1 MVLALHGSI
10 ATLGRG
16 AFFCEG
22 EPVIDTPRQ
31 SIETGEWWYRGKW
44 HPTFPRREIDNYND
58 RRDQHEHDA
67 AKERRENEGAR

>member
-1 MVLALHGSI
+1 M
-10 ATLGRG
+10 
-16 AFFCEG
+16 
-22 EPVIDTPRQ
+22 IDTPRQ

-67 AKERRENEGAR
+67 DKERRENEGAR